1 MEAPAAQQWLERKMS
16 RRDDVVSAL
25 VLVSSPEGLRTAAV
39 WPRGSSE
46 QRTLADAARATFTTG
61 LIVDRDDQDLLIPVR
76 ASPGASPASEAAL
89 APDTAPADTDV
100 ALRAQRVLA
109 KPIFSRGRRVG
120 ALAFALRDSD
130 DDTSAQPLAGSP
142 AAPPRPRT
150 GRRRTPS
157 AHLPSRP
164 GTPEDLLEA
173 TVRAHRRAALRSHR
187 RAALR
192 RRGRRAAQRGGRTHQ
207 APAMT
212 RKALRTRAHRSA
224 PGTVPA
230 RGRPAQPACST
241 WWPSPCRTKDSSVRP
256 PPSPTNWRSPATA
269 IAWRSA

>member
-142 AAPPRPRT
+142 AAPPLGRARDDAGRRPRT
-150 GRRRTPS
+150 RRAGPAPRKTCSRRRFERTGERRSGRTGGRRFGGAGDGRRSAAGART
-157 AHLPSRP
+157 
-164 GTPEDLLEA
+164 
-173 TVRAHRRAALRSHR
+173 
-187 RAALR
+187 R
-192 RRGRRAAQRGGRTHQ
+192 RRR
-207 APAMT
+207 
-212 RKALRTRAHRSA
+212 
-224 PGTVPA
+224 
-230 RGRPAQPACST
+230 
-241 WWPSPCRTKDSSVRP
+241 
-256 PPSPTNWRSPATA
+256 
-269 IAWRSA
+269 